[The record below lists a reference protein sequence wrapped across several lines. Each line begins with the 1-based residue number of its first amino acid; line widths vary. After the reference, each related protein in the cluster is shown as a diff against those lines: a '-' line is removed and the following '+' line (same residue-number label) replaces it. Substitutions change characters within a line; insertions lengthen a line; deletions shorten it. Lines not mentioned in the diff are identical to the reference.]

1 MPSTEQKS
9 TQARIPLVLG
19 AVLLTVLA
27 VIAIRPAAGLAAPG
41 DPPQLSFAPGSHD
54 FGLQPLYNSAH
65 ANFEL
70 RNDGAEGA
78 WVDSLGTDGPDS
90 GNFWVGNG
98 NCWGT
103 WLEPGQACSLEVNFN
118 PGDIR
123 EYSAHLQANS
133 GPHQFTAELTGSGGS
148 SFFTSV
154 PNPVDFGPVKVGG
167 EGSTRQIEVTN
178 AGNLPGGV
186 FIAVIS
192 GGAIGSYQLLDENC
206 TNRMIAPAESCT
218 AQVRFRPISEG
229 VKKATLSLF
238 GDGDGGA
245 QVALTGVGA
254 APDPASQPNPPSS
267 AGAVAAG
274 GVTVIVPA
282 AGPDRSELRLLKQ
295 ERRVQQVQRRLRDL
309 RRQHVQRRL
318 RTLRRQR
325 ALRRHGRIVRA
336 AVRPRMAIGG

>member
-1 MPSTEQKS
+1 MPSTEHKS
-9 TQARIPLVLG
+9 TQIRIPLVLG
-19 AVLLTVLA
+19 AALLTVLA

-54 FGLQPLYNSAH
+54 FGLQPIYESAH
-65 ANFEL
+65 ASFEV

-78 WVDSLGTDGPDS
+78 QVDSLGTSGPDS
-90 GNFWVGNG
+90 GNFWVGNS

-103 WLEPGQACSLEVNFN
+103 WLEPGQTCSVEVNFN
-118 PGDIR
+118 PNDIR
-123 EYSAHLQANS
+123 EYGALLQAHS
-133 GPHQFTAELTGSGGS
+133 GPHQFTAGLTGSGGS
-148 SFFTSV
+148 SFFTST
-154 PNPVDFGPVKVGG
+154 PNPVDFGAAKVDG

-192 GGAIGSYQLLDENC
+192 GGAVGSYQLLDENC

-218 AQVRFRPISEG
+218 AQVRFRPTSEG

-245 QVALTGVGA
+245 QVTLTGA
-254 APDPASQPNPPSS
+254 APDPASQPNPPPS
-267 AGAVAAG
+267 AGVAAAG
-274 GVTVIVPA
+274 GVTVILPA
-282 AGPDRSELRLLKQ
+282 AGQDRSELRMLKQ
-295 ERRVQQVQRRLRDL
+295 ERRIQHVQRRLREL